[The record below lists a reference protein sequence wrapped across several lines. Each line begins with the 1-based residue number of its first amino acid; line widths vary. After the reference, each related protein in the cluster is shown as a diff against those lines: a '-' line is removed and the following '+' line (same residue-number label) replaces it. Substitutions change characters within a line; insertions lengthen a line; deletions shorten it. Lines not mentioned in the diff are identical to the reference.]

1 VCLAQGEQS
10 GVPVGARVLAVGGET
25 VMVVEDAIAALKR
38 LRDSGSLEANVV
50 SREFKVE
57 PTEAEREAAAAAAA
71 LANATATQD
80 AARAKQAALQRAQA
94 QAAQG
99 GLGGD
104 VAPSAS
110 WVPSDEPLADLPG
123 MDQV

>member
-1 VCLAQGEQS
+1 
-10 GVPVGARVLAVGGET
+10 VGARVLAVGGET
-25 VMVVEDAIAALKR
+25 VTVVEDAIAALKR

-50 SREFKVE
+50 YREFKVE

-94 QAAQG
+94 AAAAQG

-110 WVPSDEPLADLPG
+110 WVPSDEPQADLPG